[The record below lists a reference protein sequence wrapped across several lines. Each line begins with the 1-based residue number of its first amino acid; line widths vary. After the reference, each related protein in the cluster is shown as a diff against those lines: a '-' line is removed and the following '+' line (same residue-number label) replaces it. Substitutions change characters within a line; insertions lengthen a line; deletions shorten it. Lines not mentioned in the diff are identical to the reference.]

1 MSRPSNVVIATIKRN
16 QRFRGPTSSEQ
27 QNDFQAEVIRDL
39 TSFQQEW
46 NNKIVPL
53 TSKLPDG
60 TDDSTVN
67 AFTNGLDGQ
76 TFYVNAD
83 ATAGLSSGR
92 YYNTGKDRPNTVFE
106 QFVNVFT
113 YIDDQVAVLETAI
126 ASGSSGSGGLTAGQ
140 KTRIGDNIF
149 NNAVAST
156 PNSLDGKTQI
166 QAGNILQLA
175 RDIYGVGSPTLNSNG
190 DAVLTNSLREMV
202 DALLELHGGNWDN
215 DVSVTHGSISASDIT
230 TGTLG
235 QHLVGPSSGSPGGVN
250 DTYSGTPTN
259 AVEDFNQIRRLL
271 KEFKGTGAFSSAI
284 TPDGSWSAVTPSP
297 DSFVDLIS
305 LIGTGTRSNNN
316 PWGYSY
322 ADIPDLVTVLE
333 NIRDY
338 TGQSAVG
345 DTTPTYGAVNGFVQ
359 GDSLTVAI
367 GALASGLN
375 NTEVFAVSVSGLL
388 ESHTTNTSNPHNTTL
403 TQASAAGGSINASQ
417 ANITDLGNYFTSANV
432 DDALQELG
440 LRDTKLTA
448 SVDSLSGLLVG
459 QISALETDLSN
470 EIASASGFL
479 RSDLTAL
486 IVSTSGHLQSEI
498 DQLDSSLTADI
509 AAIDSDIDF
518 ILTNSGFRRREYL
531 VSGLADDGTVSL
543 VHSGGMYPQV
553 QVITLATIAGINHG
567 PGSVLPVFVVAHATD
582 HPGILI
588 VHDSVDQITLTNKL
602 DATLASGIV
611 LIQW

>member
-1 MSRPSNVVIATIKRN
+1 MSRPSNIVIATIKRN

-83 ATAGLSSGR
+83 ATNSLSNGR
-92 YYNTGKDRPNTVFE
+92 YFNVSKDRPNTVFE

-113 YIDDQVAVLETAI
+113 YIDDQVAILEESI
-126 ASGSSGSGGLTAGQ
+126 ASGASGAGGLTAAQ

-175 RDIYGVGSPTLNSNG
+175 RDMYGVGSPTLNSNG
-190 DAVLTNSLREMV
+190 NAILTNSVRAMV

-215 DVSVTHGSISASDIT
+215 DVTVNHSSISASDIT

-235 QHLVGPSSGSPGGVN
+235 QHIVGPSSGSPGGVD

-259 AVEDFNQIRRLL
+259 TVEDLNQIRRLL
-271 KEFKGTGAFSSAI
+271 RQFKGTGAFSTAI
-284 TPDGSWSAVTPSP
+284 TPDGTWSAVTPSP

-305 LIGTGTRSNNN
+305 LKGTGTRSNNN
-316 PWGYSY
+316 PWGMSY
-322 ADIPDLVTVLE
+322 TDIPDLVTVLE
-333 NIRDY
+333 NVRDY

-359 GDSLTVAI
+359 GDNLTVAI

-375 NTEVFAVSVSGLL
+375 AATAFAVSVSGQF
-388 ESHTTNTSNPHNTTL
+388 NTHILDSGNPHNVNL
-403 TQASAAGGSINASQ
+403 TQAAAEGGFAPAVQVS
-417 ANITDLGNYFTSANV
+417 ITDVGGYFTSAHAEG
-432 DDALQELG
+432 ALQELG
-440 LRDTKLTA
+440 LRDQQIQ
-448 SVDSLSGLLVG
+448 SEMVSLSGFLEA
-459 QISALETDLSN
+459 QIDAVEALAVS
-470 EIASASGFL
+470 ISGHL

-486 IVSTSGHLQSEI
+486 VTSTSGFLQNQI
-498 DQLDSSLTADI
+498 DFVESNLTSQINNVENDVN
-509 AAIDSDIDF
+509 F

-531 VSGLADDGTVSL
+531 VSGLVDDASIQFA
-543 VHSGGMYPQV
+543 HSGGMYPQV
-553 QVITLATIAGINHG
+553 QVITLDTIAGINHNA
-567 PGSVLPVFVVAHATD
+567 GSILPIYVYAHATD
-582 HPGILI
+582 HPGVYLL
-588 VHDSVDQITLTNKL
+588 HDDVNHVTLTNKL
-602 DATLASGIV
+602 DATLVSGIV
-611 LIQW
+611 IIQW